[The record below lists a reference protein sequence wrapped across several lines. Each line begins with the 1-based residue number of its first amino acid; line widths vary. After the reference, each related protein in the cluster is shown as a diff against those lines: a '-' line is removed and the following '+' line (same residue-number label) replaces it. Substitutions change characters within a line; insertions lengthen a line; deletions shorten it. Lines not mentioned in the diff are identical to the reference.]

1 MLDAITP
8 WLQHQLANN
17 DIFAGVLGG
26 SVLASV
32 AYAGRTL
39 VIRAWYLLHL
49 WFTCEL
55 TVNNDDE
62 AYVWINE
69 WLANHSYA
77 KRASRLRLN
86 SREVHEDLGNSHTTW
101 TLAPGDGNHFFF
113 FRGRLVHMSRDSS
126 QPAGGTSTSKNK
138 EIITIR
144 IYARGQELVRALV
157 SEAQQKLTNEGSINV
172 YAYSHY
178 WRKVARRRLR
188 ALDTVVMPSGFIE
201 NLVADATW
209 FFGAA
214 TWYHERGIPYRRGYL
229 LSGPPGCGKTS
240 LVFAL
245 VSHFKLPLYLLN
257 LGSLK
262 EDSDLFDAISGVPER
277 AILLIEDVDAN
288 GAVKSRKSAPAKPP
302 RPGRVPPNNP
312 AHPSEEEKSPITM
325 SAFLNALDGVMS
337 KDGRLLIM
345 TTNHPD
351 RLDPAVI
358 RPGRVDRHET
368 IGPMNA
374 AEVARM
380 FLRFFPLELDLS
392 QKVARGSY
400 TVPAA
405 KLQGIFLNHSNSGAE
420 AYKALAELKHRT

>member
-1 MLDAITP
+1 MLDAIAP
-8 WLQHQLANN
+8 WLQHQLSNN

-32 AYAGRTL
+32 AYFGL
-39 VIRAWYLLHL
+39 RAWYLAHL
-49 WFTCEL
+49 YFTCEL
-55 TVNNDDE
+55 TVTNDDE

-86 SREVHEDLGNSHTTW
+86 SREVYEDAGSSHTTW
-101 TLAPGDGNHFFF
+101 TLAPGEGNHFFW
-113 FRGRLVHMSRDSS
+113 FRGRLVHLSRDSNA
-126 QPAGGTSTSKNK
+126 PAAGSTTNKSK
-138 EIITIR
+138 ESITIR
-144 IYARGQELVRALV
+144 IYSRGQDLVRALV
-157 SEAQQKLTNEGSINV
+157 SEAQQKLTNESSINV
-172 YAYSHY
+172 YSYSHF

-188 ALDTVVMPSGFIE
+188 ALDTVIMPSGFIE

-214 TWYHERGIPYRRGYL
+214 NWYHERGIPYRRSYL

-245 VSHFKLPLYLLN
+245 ASYFKLPLYFLN

-277 AILLIEDVDAN
+277 AVLLIEDVDASA
-288 GAVKSRKSAPAKPP
+288 AVKNRSRPSPATPG
-302 RPGRVPPNNP
+302 RPGAPTP
-312 AHPSEEEKSPITM
+312 AATQEEEKTPITM

-337 KDGRLLIM
+337 KDGRLLVM
-345 TTNHPD
+345 STNYPE
-351 RLDPAVI
+351 RLDPAII

-368 IGPMNA
+368 IGPMGA
-374 AEVARM
+374 GEVARM
-380 FLRFFPLELDLS
+380 FLRFFPQEVDLS
-392 QKVARGSY
+392 QKIAKGSY
-400 TVPAA
+400 SVPAA
-405 KLQGIFLNHSNSGAE
+405 KLQGVFLTHSGDAKA
-420 AYKALAELKHRT
+420 AYKALGKV